1 MKQLSKY
8 FPLMITV
15 AVLALVLL
23 SYQRHELR
31 NLLSINDLNKKLR
44 VLQSTSRKSL
54 VDNEL
59 AEQLVE
65 EKKYVSKTKKIQKC
79 FYYLR
84 AGGGYYYYCHPYFH
98 HHQLF

>member
-15 AVLALVLL
+15 AVTALVLL

-65 EKKYVSKTKKIQKC
+65 EKKYVSK
-79 FYYLR
+79 
-84 AGGGYYYYCHPYFH
+84 
-98 HHQLF
+98 

>member
-15 AVLALVLL
+15 AVLALVVL
-23 SYQRHELR
+23 SYQRHDLR

-65 EKKYVSKTKKIQKC
+65 PKKYVSK
-79 FYYLR
+79 
-84 AGGGYYYYCHPYFH
+84 
-98 HHQLF
+98 

>member
-15 AVLALVLL
+15 AVLALVVL

-65 EKKYVSKTKKIQKC
+65 EKKYVSK
-79 FYYLR
+79 
-84 AGGGYYYYCHPYFH
+84 
-98 HHQLF
+98 

>member
-8 FPLMITV
+8 FPLAITV
-15 AVLALVLL
+15 AVTALVLL

-65 EKKYVSKTKKIQKC
+65 EKKYVSK
-79 FYYLR
+79 
-84 AGGGYYYYCHPYFH
+84 
-98 HHQLF
+98 

>member
-8 FPLMITV
+8 LPLMITV
-15 AVLALVLL
+15 DVLALVVL

-65 EKKYVSKTKKIQKC
+65 EKKYVSK
-79 FYYLR
+79 
-84 AGGGYYYYCHPYFH
+84 
-98 HHQLF
+98 

>member
-8 FPLMITV
+8 LPLTITV
-15 AVLALVLL
+15 SVLTLIVL

-65 EKKYVSKTKKIQKC
+65 PKKYVSK
-79 FYYLR
+79 
-84 AGGGYYYYCHPYFH
+84 
-98 HHQLF
+98 

>member
-8 FPLMITV
+8 LPLMITV
-15 AVLALVLL
+15 AVLALVVL

-65 EKKYVSKTKKIQKC
+65 KKKYVSK
-79 FYYLR
+79 
-84 AGGGYYYYCHPYFH
+84 
-98 HHQLF
+98 

>member
-8 FPLMITV
+8 FPLAITL
-15 AVLALVLL
+15 AVLALVVL
-23 SYQRHELR
+23 SYQRHDLR

-65 EKKYVSKTKKIQKC
+65 PKKYVSK
-79 FYYLR
+79 
-84 AGGGYYYYCHPYFH
+84 
-98 HHQLF
+98 

>member
-31 NLLSINDLNKKLR
+31 NFLSINDLNKKLR

-65 EKKYVSKTKKIQKC
+65 EKKYVSK
-79 FYYLR
+79 
-84 AGGGYYYYCHPYFH
+84 
-98 HHQLF
+98 

>member
-8 FPLMITV
+8 FPLAITV
-15 AVLALVLL
+15 AVAALVLL

-65 EKKYVSKTKKIQKC
+65 EKKYVSK
-79 FYYLR
+79 
-84 AGGGYYYYCHPYFH
+84 
-98 HHQLF
+98 

>member
-1 MKQLSKY
+1 MKQLLKY

-15 AVLALVLL
+15 AVMALVLL

-31 NLLSINDLNKKLR
+31 NMLSINDLNKKLR

-59 AEQLVE
+59 AEQFVE
-65 EKKYVSKTKKIQKC
+65 EKKYVSK
-79 FYYLR
+79 
-84 AGGGYYYYCHPYFH
+84 
-98 HHQLF
+98 

>member
-54 VDNEL
+54 VDSEL

-65 EKKYVSKTKKIQKC
+65 EKKYVSK
-79 FYYLR
+79 
-84 AGGGYYYYCHPYFH
+84 
-98 HHQLF
+98 

>member
-15 AVLALVLL
+15 AALALVVL

-65 EKKYVSKTKKIQKC
+65 PKKYVSK
-79 FYYLR
+79 
-84 AGGGYYYYCHPYFH
+84 
-98 HHQLF
+98 

>member
-8 FPLMITV
+8 LPLMITV
-15 AVLALVLL
+15 AVLVLVVL

-65 EKKYVSKTKKIQKC
+65 PKKYVSK
-79 FYYLR
+79 
-84 AGGGYYYYCHPYFH
+84 
-98 HHQLF
+98 

>member
-15 AVLALVLL
+15 AVLVLVAL

-65 EKKYVSKTKKIQKC
+65 EKKYVSK
-79 FYYLR
+79 
-84 AGGGYYYYCHPYFH
+84 
-98 HHQLF
+98 

>member
-15 AVLALVLL
+15 AVTALVLL
-23 SYQRHELR
+23 SYQRHELS

-65 EKKYVSKTKKIQKC
+65 EKKYVSK
-79 FYYLR
+79 
-84 AGGGYYYYCHPYFH
+84 
-98 HHQLF
+98 

>member
-1 MKQLSKY
+1 
-8 FPLMITV
+8 MITV

-65 EKKYVSKTKKIQKC
+65 EKKYVSK
-79 FYYLR
+79 
-84 AGGGYYYYCHPYFH
+84 
-98 HHQLF
+98 

>member
-1 MKQLSKY
+1 MT
-8 FPLMITV
+8 ITTTV
-15 AVLALVLL
+15 IAVLLL
-23 SYQRHELR
+23 SYQKHELR

-65 EKKYVSKTKKIQKC
+65 PKKYVSK
-79 FYYLR
+79 
-84 AGGGYYYYCHPYFH
+84 
-98 HHQLF
+98 

>member
-8 FPLMITV
+8 LPLMITV
-15 AVLALVLL
+15 AVLALVVL

-65 EKKYVSKTKKIQKC
+65 PKKYVSK
-79 FYYLR
+79 
-84 AGGGYYYYCHPYFH
+84 
-98 HHQLF
+98 

>member
-8 FPLMITV
+8 FPLTITV
-15 AVLALVLL
+15 AVIAVLLL
-23 SYQRHELR
+23 SYQKHELR

-44 VLQSTSRKSL
+44 ILQSTSRKSL

-65 EKKYVSKTKKIQKC
+65 PKKYVSK
-79 FYYLR
+79 
-84 AGGGYYYYCHPYFH
+84 
-98 HHQLF
+98 

>member
-8 FPLMITV
+8 FPLAITV
-15 AVLALVLL
+15 AVTALVVL

-65 EKKYVSKTKKIQKC
+65 EKKYVSK
-79 FYYLR
+79 
-84 AGGGYYYYCHPYFH
+84 
-98 HHQLF
+98 

>member
-15 AVLALVLL
+15 AVLALVVL

-44 VLQSTSRKSL
+44 VLQSTSRKSM

-59 AEQLVE
+59 VEQLVE
-65 EKKYVSKTKKIQKC
+65 PKKYVSK
-79 FYYLR
+79 
-84 AGGGYYYYCHPYFH
+84 
-98 HHQLF
+98 

>member
-65 EKKYVSKTKKIQKC
+65 EKKYVSQ
-79 FYYLR
+79 
-84 AGGGYYYYCHPYFH
+84 
-98 HHQLF
+98 

>member
-1 MKQLSKY
+1 MKQLLKY
-8 FPLMITV
+8 FPLTITTTV
-15 AVLALVLL
+15 IAVLLL
-23 SYQRHELR
+23 SYQKHELR

-65 EKKYVSKTKKIQKC
+65 PKKYVSK
-79 FYYLR
+79 
-84 AGGGYYYYCHPYFH
+84 
-98 HHQLF
+98 

>member
-15 AVLALVLL
+15 SVLALVAL

-65 EKKYVSKTKKIQKC
+65 EKKYVSK
-79 FYYLR
+79 
-84 AGGGYYYYCHPYFH
+84 
-98 HHQLF
+98 

>member
-1 MKQLSKY
+1 
-8 FPLMITV
+8 MITV
-15 AVLALVLL
+15 AVLALVVL

-65 EKKYVSKTKKIQKC
+65 EKKYVSK
-79 FYYLR
+79 
-84 AGGGYYYYCHPYFH
+84 
-98 HHQLF
+98 

>member
-1 MKQLSKY
+1 MKQLLKY
-8 FPLMITV
+8 FPLTITTTV
-15 AVLALVLL
+15 IAVLLL
-23 SYQRHELR
+23 SYQKHELR

-65 EKKYVSKTKKIQKC
+65 EKKYVSK
-79 FYYLR
+79 
-84 AGGGYYYYCHPYFH
+84 
-98 HHQLF
+98 